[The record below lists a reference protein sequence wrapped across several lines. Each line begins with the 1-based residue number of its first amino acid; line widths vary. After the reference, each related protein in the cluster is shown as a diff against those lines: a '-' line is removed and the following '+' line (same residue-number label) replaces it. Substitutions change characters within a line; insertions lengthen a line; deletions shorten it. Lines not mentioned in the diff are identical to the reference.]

1 MPYVRICHMHV
12 CIYVCHMHVCIWQDY
27 VYEHARMV
35 QPCMYGMNYL
45 YRMHMNTKYT
55 CKYMALQ
62 FLVFRELF
70 TIFQNRMDQME
81 VFIATYIAM

>member
-1 MPYVRICHMHV
+1 MPYACMHIRV
-12 CIYVCHMHVCIWQDY
+12 PY
-27 VYEHARMV
+27 ARMHMARLRV
-35 QPCMYGMNYL
+35 WYNHACTYGMNYL

-55 CKYMALQ
+55 CKYLALQ

-81 VFIATYIAM
+81 VFIATYVAM